1 MNKVIRRYKFVLG
14 ILIFF
19 LFIMICINMVTK
31 IKVDKFRLIQDNIVS
46 SEIEFKQAKE
56 NEFLKFKNDL
66 LNNNVILD
74 NIEYLDSDM
83 VRFDINQNMYINDA
97 YNFLEFLS
105 NMPHLRINKINI
117 IKNKL
122 DYNLNISAEM

>member
-56 NEFLKFKNDL
+56 NEFLKL
-66 LNNNVILD
+66 
-74 NIEYLDSDM
+74 
-83 VRFDINQNMYINDA
+83 A
-97 YNFLEFLS
+97 
-105 NMPHLRINKINI
+105 PHLFYGK
-117 IKNKL
+117 
-122 DYNLNISAEM
+122 